1 MKTPLYGIR
10 NYPVIILQKSARMN
24 FKIFILLIFQIK
36 CYYLNKTQVEIGR
49 EITDDGALEALIDH
63 ECREC
68 AHDFNGGGGIEQG
81 RMVTVLP
88 VIHPVY
94 KISIEPGFQIDAY

>member
-1 MKTPLYGIR
+1 
-10 NYPVIILQKSARMN
+10 MN
-24 FKIFILLIFQIK
+24 FKIFILLILQIQ
-36 CYYLNKTQVEIGR
+36 CYNLNKTQAEIGR
-49 EITDDGALEALIDH
+49 DIRDDGALEALIDH

-68 AHDFNGGGGIEQG
+68 AHDFNDGVVEKG

-94 KISIEPGFQIDAY
+94 KISIEAGFQIDAYLMALSANQIEALGNLANHKMM